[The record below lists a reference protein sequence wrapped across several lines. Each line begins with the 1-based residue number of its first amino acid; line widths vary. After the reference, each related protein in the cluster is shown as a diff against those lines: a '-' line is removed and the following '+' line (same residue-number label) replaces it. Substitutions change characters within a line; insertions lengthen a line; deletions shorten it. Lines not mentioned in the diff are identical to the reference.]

1 MKLHWRPTDRR
12 DRDGGYALID
22 AVSGML
28 VLAMIA
34 AVALPAPSRAPGVAD
49 LTSISR
55 EVAAILRFDRARAMQ
70 DGRTQVTV
78 VDPVSRM
85 VSSGSGARHVALPQG
100 VELQLAANAAGIGF
114 DRDGRSVGGQIQLSS
129 AAAAY
134 IVDVAPITGAVSIRR
149 ME

>member
-1 MKLHWRPTDRR
+1 MKLHWQPIDRR

-22 AVSGML
+22 VVSGML

-34 AVALPAPSRAPGVAD
+34 AVALPAPSRAPGGAD
-49 LTSISR
+49 LTSLSR

-78 VDPVSRM
+78 VDAVSRM

-100 VELQLAANAAGIGF
+100 LELQLAGNAAGIGF
-114 DRDGRSVGGQIQLSS
+114 DRDGRSVGGQIRLSS
-129 AAAAY
+129 SAAAY
-134 IVDVAPITGAVSIRR
+134 IVDVAPLTGAVSIRR